1 MKIFFLLLS
10 LVLLS
15 GCLKQPETIVIELAK
30 ETPIIETET
39 EITNE
44 DQAEVILDDQL
55 TDNETELVDKAP
67 ENQIEVIKTETTSEN
82 QTSINENSTVDNSDS
97 NQVETLEIPTTLEL
111 KVLFAQQAPFSNWN
125 EITQE
130 TCEEASMI
138 MADKY
143 FKGQPLNDGIMEQ
156 ELEKLLAWQNER
168 GYQIDLTAEET
179 AFTLREYFGLTAELS
194 RQVEINRIK
203 AELAKGN
210 LVILP
215 VAGRL
220 LKNPNFK
227 QPGPVYHMLVV
238 KGYNTKEF
246 ITNDPGT
253 RNGNS
258 YKYPYERLI
267 DAVHDWD
274 HALGADGMT
283 DAEVILGAKVMVI
296 VSR

>member
-1 MKIFFLLLS
+1 MKLIILIFLMLI
-10 LVLLS
+10 LV
-15 GCLKQPETIVIELAK
+15 GCGKQPETITIELAK

-39 EITNE
+39 EVSDDNE
-44 DQAEVILDDQL
+44 ARVVLDDQVTGDQAEIK
-55 TDNETELVDKAP
+55 TELPIKK
-67 ENQIEVIKTETTSEN
+67 IEVIETVTTSEN
-82 QTSINENSTVDNSDS
+82 QTSIDENSTATDSVDN
-97 NQVETLEIPTTLEL
+97 QIETLEIPTTLEL
-111 KVLFAQQAPFSNWN
+111 KVLFAQQAPFSKWN

-143 FKGQPLNDGIMEQ
+143 FKSQPLNDGIMEQ
-156 ELEKLLAWQNER
+156 ELEKILAWQNER
-168 GYQIDLTAEET
+168 GYQVDLTAEET
-179 AFTLREYFGLTAELS
+179 VFTLRQYFGLTAELS
-194 RQVEINRIK
+194 RQVETNRIK

-227 QPGPVYHMLVV
+227 QPGPIYHMLVV

-258 YKYPYERLI
+258 YKYPYDRLV
-267 DAVHDWD
+267 DAVHNWD
-274 HALGADGMT
+274 HELGADGMT
-283 DAEVILGAKVMVI
+283 DEEIILGAKIMVI

>member
-1 MKIFFLLLS
+1 MKLIILIFLILI
-10 LVLLS
+10 LV
-15 GCLKQPETIVIELAK
+15 GCGKQPETVTIELAK
-30 ETPIIETET
+30 ETPIIENET
-39 EITNE
+39 EVSDDNE
-44 DQAEVILDDQL
+44 ARVVLDDQVTGDQAE
-55 TDNETELVDKAP
+55 
-67 ENQIEVIKTETTSEN
+67 IKTELPIKETEVIETVTTSEN
-82 QTSINENSTVDNSDS
+82 QTSINENSTATDSVDS
-97 NQVETLEIPTTLEL
+97 QVEILEIPTTLEL
-111 KVLFAQQAPFSNWN
+111 KVLFAQQAPFSKWT

-143 FKGQPLNDGIMEQ
+143 FKGQSLNDGIMEQ
-156 ELEKLLAWQNER
+156 ELEKILAWQNER
-168 GYQIDLTAEET
+168 GYQVDLTAEET
-179 AFTLREYFGLTAELS
+179 AFTLRQYFGLTAELS
-194 RQVEINRIK
+194 RQVEVNRIK

-258 YKYPYERLI
+258 YKYPYERLV
-267 DAVHDWD
+267 DAVHNWD
-274 HALGADGMT
+274 HELGADGMT
-283 DAEVILGAKVMVI
+283 DAEIILGAKIMVI